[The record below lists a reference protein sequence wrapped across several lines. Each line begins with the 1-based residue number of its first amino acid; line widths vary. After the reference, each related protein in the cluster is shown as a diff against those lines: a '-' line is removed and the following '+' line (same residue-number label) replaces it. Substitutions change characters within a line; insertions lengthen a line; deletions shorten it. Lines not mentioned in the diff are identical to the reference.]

1 MPPILL
7 GDPNICTDVAHPVC
21 FLNTFVVQEMNAEK
35 GDILLPS
42 LSRVSPSTDTI
53 SSALKVGDHAAC
65 DSQVSDN

>member
-35 GDILLPS
+35 GDILLPLS
-42 LSRVSPSTDTI
+42 LVCPSPLI
-53 SSALKVGDHAAC
+53 RFPQL
-65 DSQVSDN
+65 